1 MERDFAQDHSCPSQ
15 QPGKS
20 LFVCKHKQVQ
30 PSNIDALVRGG
41 LKPLAGT
48 LQAMGAG
55 FKKQPHVPKR
65 AALFMDTECSRHR
78 EERPGEEAE
87 GLAGLD
93 AHCPRPSSTQCL
105 GNSDTVLTVVQAEL
119 QI

>member
-1 MERDFAQDHSCPSQ
+1 MGRDFAQDHSCPSQ

-30 PSNIDALVRGG
+30 PSNTDALVRGG

-87 GLAGLD
+87 GLAAGWMLT
-93 AHCPRPSSTQCL
+93 APGPLPPNVLEIQTQ
-105 GNSDTVLTVVQAEL
+105 S
-119 QI
+119 